1 MCGFVGGILRQ
12 PLEPKRLDHALEA
25 LHHRG
30 PDAVGRWVAQDRRW
44 FLGHT
49 RLSII
54 GLDNGDQPMFSAD
67 GSVQMVVN
75 GEFYGYHAI
84 REQLRSD
91 GHEFATD
98 SDSEIALH
106 LYLRDGMNLGQH
118 LRGEFAAVI
127 ADRRNGVMIGIRDRF
142 GIKPLFYAVHE
153 GGVYFASEVKAL
165 LALGVPASWD
175 RGAML
180 QEAFLFRPHS
190 QTLFAGIHTVPPGH
204 YAIAQ
209 HGEVSVYPYWDLS
222 FPSAQALAQ
231 DDRSDEEVV
240 EGFREVL
247 EDAVR
252 ERLIADVEVA
262 SYLSGGIDS
271 CAVLGL
277 AQHHM
282 SRPIRAYTLTFD
294 DALYDESALARE
306 QAELSG
312 AEFFP
317 VPVTPR
323 ALADAYSD
331 AVWHAETPFVNGHG
345 VAKYLLSRAVRD
357 AGIKVVFTGE
367 GADEML
373 GGYPPFRRDVL
384 LYNSESQD
392 PATVERL
399 LAEMHDS
406 NQAVR
411 GLLTS
416 DDAPPPE
423 IETVRRRLGWVPSWI
438 EVFAPMGAKTT
449 ELFSAAMAEGVKGMD
464 PYEVSLSRL
473 PLLDRVAGRDPLNQA
488 LYLWSRIQLP
498 NFILTFLSDR
508 MEMAHSIE
516 GRVPFLDHKL
526 AEFAAG
532 IPIHMKINGMREK
545 HVLREATK
553 DVIIGP
559 VYNREKHPFTTP
571 PAGGDGGDA
580 MHELFADVFASSLLD
595 DQPIYDATKVR
606 ALFAATAQPDAEN
619 RMENDGLLNQV
630 LSVTLMH
637 QRFGMSA

>member
-1 MCGFVGGILRQ
+1 MCGIVGGVVTSALA
-12 PLEPKRLDHALEA
+12 PATLDEALKR

-30 PDAVGRWVAQDRRW
+30 PDSTGRWIAPDGNW

-54 GLDNGDQPMFSAD
+54 GLDNGEQPMASSD

-75 GEFYGYHAI
+75 GEFYGYRKI
-84 REQLRSD
+84 RDQLRAQGASFST
-91 GHEFATD
+91 E

-106 LYLRDGMNLGQH
+106 LYLRDGMNLCQH

-127 ADRRNGVMIGIRDRF
+127 ADRRNNVMMGIRDRF
-142 GIKPLFYAVHE
+142 GIKPLFYSVYR
-153 GGVYFASEVKAL
+153 GNVYFASEVKSL
-165 LALGVPASWD
+165 LALGVPSRWNSDAV
-175 RGAML
+175 L
-180 QEAFLFRPHS
+180 QEAFLFRPHAD
-190 QTLFAGIHTVPPGH
+190 TLFDGIHTVPPGH
-204 YAIAQ
+204 YAIANR
-209 HGEVSVYPYWDLS
+209 GEVALYPYWDQK
-222 FPSAQALAQ
+222 FPSAQSLAR
-231 DDRSDEEVV
+231 DTRSDAEVV
-240 EGFREVL
+240 AGFREVL
-247 EDAVR
+247 DDAVQ

-277 AQHHM
+277 AQQHM
-282 SRPIRAYTLTFD
+282 KKPIRAYSLTFED
-294 DALYDESALARE
+294 DRYDESSLAQQ

-312 AEFFP
+312 AQFNAI
-317 VPVTPR
+317 PVTTR
-323 ALADAYSD
+323 SLADAYSE

-392 PATVERL
+392 PATVARL
-399 LAEMHDS
+399 LAEMTES
-406 NQAVR
+406 NAAVR

-416 DDAPPPE
+416 DAEPSVLLQ
-423 IETVRRRLGWVPSWI
+423 TVKNRLGWVPSWI
-438 EVFAPMGAKTT
+438 EVFASMGERTSA
-449 ELFSAAMAEGVKGMD
+449 LFSESMQASVAGMN
-464 PYEVSLSRL
+464 PYEVALSRL
-473 PLLDRVAGRDPLNQA
+473 PVASRLSGVDPLNQA
-488 LYLWSRIQLP
+488 LYLWSRVQLP

-516 GRVPFLDHKL
+516 GRVPFLDHKV

-532 IPIHMKINGMREK
+532 IPIHMKVNGMREK
-545 HVLREATK
+545 HVLREASK
-553 DVIIGP
+553 DLIIDA

-571 PAGGDGGDA
+571 PVNAGGGDA
-580 MHELFADVFASSLLD
+580 MLELMGDTFASTALD
-595 DQPIYDATKVR
+595 AQPVFDPSKVR
-606 ALFAATAQPDAEN
+606 AAYDAFPDSHPDT
-619 RMENDGLLNQV
+619 RMALDGLLNRV
-630 LSVTLMH
+630 LSMTLMH
-637 QRFGMSA
+637 DRFGMSA